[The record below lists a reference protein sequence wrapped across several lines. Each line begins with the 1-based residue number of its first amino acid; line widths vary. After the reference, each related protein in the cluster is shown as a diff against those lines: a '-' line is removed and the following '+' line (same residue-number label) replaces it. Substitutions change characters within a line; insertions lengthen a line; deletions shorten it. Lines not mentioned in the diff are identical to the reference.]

1 MLKKLLLLF
10 MVFVLA
16 MTVQA
21 QNKLTDSL
29 RQLLSKRHED
39 TARVLTTIDM
49 ALQFRN
55 THPDSTIYYCEE
67 ALALARKIH
76 FKRGE
81 AYAITTTGL
90 ALREKGELP
99 ESLELQLQAL
109 QIAEAN
115 NYPIEAAFCY
125 RRIGL
130 VYMDI
135 QDYKTCL
142 YYLFL
147 ALHKQETIPY
157 PRGIAIENM
166 NLAMTY
172 EYMNMPDSAL
182 YFNEKA
188 EAGKSL
194 IEDLYPEVSR
204 VFGNI
209 YARKGDPVLALHYY
223 NKGIEDGLKLNDYRT
238 VSFIYADAAR
248 MFRQLNQVDS
258 SISFARKGVQYGQQ
272 ASYKKGILFSSLILS
287 DLYEGANPAEALRYF
302 KIAAAAKDSL
312 FGAGNIQTIQ
322 ALIAKEE
329 DRQKEV
335 EFAKIAYQNR
345 LRQVGLLTGLGV
357 ILLVALLLYRNNRQQ
372 QQANRVLQETLTD
385 LRSAQA
391 QLIQSEKMA
400 SLGELTAG
408 IAHEIQNPLNFVNNF
423 AELNIELGD
432 ELKAAAEA
440 GDKGEVMNLAIDIQ
454 ANAEK
459 INQHGKRAEG
469 IVKSMLLH
477 AQSGAGKKAET
488 DLNALAG
495 EYFRLAY
502 NGMRSKDSS
511 FQARMETDFDQ
522 TIGSINIIAQDL
534 GRVILNICNNAFYAV
549 QERRKK
555 QADGYDP
562 VVSLSTKKQGRTV
575 FIYIEDNGE
584 GIPAKVVDKIFQP
597 FFTTKPTGQGTG
609 LGLSLAYDIVKAQGG
624 TIQVTTREGAGTRFV
639 VEIPIS

>member
-1 MLKKLLLLF
+1 M
-10 MVFVLA
+10 
-16 MTVQA
+16 
-21 QNKLTDSL
+21 
-29 RQLLSKRHED
+29 
-39 TARVLTTIDM
+39 
-49 ALQFRN
+49 
-55 THPDSTIYYCEE
+55 
-67 ALALARKIH
+67 
-76 FKRGE
+76 
-81 AYAITTTGL
+81 
-90 ALREKGELP
+90 
-99 ESLELQLQAL
+99 
-109 QIAEAN
+109 
-115 NYPIEAAFCY
+115 
-125 RRIGL
+125 
-130 VYMDI
+130 
-135 QDYKTCL
+135 
-142 YYLFL
+142 
-147 ALHKQETIPY
+147 
-157 PRGIAIENM
+157 
-166 NLAMTY
+166 
-172 EYMNMPDSAL
+172 
-182 YFNEKA
+182 
-188 EAGKSL
+188 
-194 IEDLYPEVSR
+194 
-204 VFGNI
+204 
-209 YARKGDPVLALHYY
+209 
-223 NKGIEDGLKLNDYRT
+223 
-238 VSFIYADAAR
+238 
-248 MFRQLNQVDS
+248 
-258 SISFARKGVQYGQQ
+258 
-272 ASYKKGILFSSLILS
+272 
-287 DLYEGANPAEALRYF
+287 
-302 KIAAAAKDSL
+302 
-312 FGAGNIQTIQ
+312 
-322 ALIAKEE
+322 
-329 DRQKEV
+329 
-335 EFAKIAYQNR
+335 
-345 LRQVGLLTGLGV
+345 RQVGLLTGLGV

-534 GRVILNICNNAFYAV
+534 GRVILNICNNAFYSVHAKASAAAHAV

-562 VVSLSTKKQGRTV
+562 VVSLSTKKQGQSV

-624 TIQVTTREGAGTRFV
+624 TIQVTTREGAGTRFE
-639 VEIPIS
+639 VEIPMA